1 MRKILFALY
10 LLTLT
15 PLLISC
21 ATKLEIPPYG
31 IIETDEEDLADCEY
45 LDEVEGWV
53 EWERKKNKRNTES
66 ARFDAYTRAALLG
79 ATHIIWVRKKEE
91 HLTSVTG
98 HAYLC
103 R

>member
-15 PLLISC
+15 PLFMSC
-21 ATKLEIPPYG
+21 ATKHEIPPYG
-31 IIETDEEDLADCEY
+31 ILERDEKDLTDCEY

-53 EWERKKNKRNTES
+53 EWERKKNERNTES

-79 ATHIIWVRKKEE
+79 ATHITWERKPEG

-98 HAYLC
+98 QAYLC